1 MGSAHAAGVP
11 QDGMVLTPLIERV
24 GETSMPTR
32 FGEFRAISY
41 RTFIDSKEHVAFVM
55 GDLRSDEP
63 TLVRVHDRC
72 ITGDVFDSMRC
83 DCGDQ
88 KDAALQRIA
97 DEGRGVFVYM
107 DQEGRGIGL
116 HNKLR
121 AYRLQED
128 QGLDTYEAN
137 EALGFLADAREYG
150 ISAQIL
156 VDLGVRHMRLMTNN
170 PLKISEINAFG
181 ALYAADLNG
190 LELCVVERVPLEIIA
205 NPHNVRYLAA
215 KRDKTGHMFE
225 QSIPDT
231 AWPGEHRTR

>member
-1 MGSAHAAGVP
+1 
-11 QDGMVLTPLIERV
+11 MVLTPLIERV

-41 RTFIDSKEHVAFVM
+41 RTFTDSKEHVAFVM

-156 VDLGVRHMRLMTNN
+156 VDIGVRQMRLMTNN
-170 PLKISEINAFG
+170 PFKINELNAFG
-181 ALYAADLNG
+181 ALG
-190 LELCVVERVPLEIIA
+190 SELCVVERVPLEIIA

-225 QSIPDT
+225 QSMPDT